1 MVKMSN
7 EIDVDQL
14 VASQLQAVGQRY
26 TNNRRRLISILLLSS
41 KPLTISQILEI
52 DPKLAQSSAYRNLTA
67 LEEAGSVV
75 RIITNDDHAHYELAE
90 EILEH
95 HHHIICSPCGE
106 ILDFHLS
113 ESVEN
118 TLEASL
124 QEIADRLGFTLDT
137 HRLDLIG
144 TCTSCRNNS

>member
-1 MVKMSN
+1 MNNKL
-7 EIDVDQL
+7 DVDQL
-14 VASQLQAVGQRY
+14 IASQLQAVGQRY
-26 TNNRRRLISILLLSS
+26 TSNRRRLISILLRSS
-41 KPLTISQILEI
+41 KPLSINQILDM
-52 DPKLAQSSAYRNLTA
+52 DPELAQSSAYRNLTV
-67 LEEAGSVV
+67 LEEAGSIA
-75 RIITNDDHAHYELAE
+75 RIVTSADHARYELAE

-113 ESVEN
+113 DNIEE

-124 QEIADRLGFTLDT
+124 QEIADQLGFTLDT

-144 TCTSCRNNS
+144 TCTLCKDNS

>member
-1 MVKMSN
+1 MSN
-7 EIDVDQL
+7 EIEVDQL
-14 VASQLQAVGQRY
+14 VTSQLEAVGQRY

-41 KPLTISQILEI
+41 KPLTITQILEI
-52 DPKLAQSSAYRNLTA
+52 DPSLAQSSAYRNLTA

-75 RIITNDDHAHYELAE
+75 RIVTSDDHAHYELAE

-113 ESVEN
+113 ESVER

-124 QEIADRLGFTLDT
+124 KKVADQLGFTLDT

-144 TCTSCRNNS
+144 TCTSCRGNA

>member
-1 MVKMSN
+1 M
-7 EIDVDQL
+7 I
-14 VASQLQAVGQRY
+14 
-26 TNNRRRLISILLLSS
+26 
-41 KPLTISQILEI
+41 
-52 DPKLAQSSAYRNLTA
+52 RNLRNQ
-67 LEEAGSVV
+67 AGSVV
-75 RIITNDDHAHYELAE
+75 RSSTEDDHAHSELAE

-113 ESVEN
+113 ETVEK

-124 QEIADRLGFTLDT
+124 EEIADQLGFVLDT

-144 TCTSCRNNS
+144 TCTSCRNTP

>member
-1 MVKMSN
+1 MSK
-7 EIDVDQL
+7 EVDADQL
-14 VASQLQAVGQRY
+14 VASQLEAIGYRY

-41 KPLTISQILEI
+41 KPLTINQILKIEPSI
-52 DPKLAQSSAYRNLTA
+52 AQSSAYRNLTT

-75 RIITNDDHAHYELAE
+75 RIVTNDDHARYELAE

-113 ESVEN
+113 ESVEK
-118 TLEASL
+118 TLEASMKKVAS
-124 QEIADRLGFTLDT
+124 QLGFILET

-144 TCTSCRNNS
+144 TCNSCSSNA

>member
-1 MVKMSN
+1 MNNKV
-7 EIDVDQL
+7 DVDDL

-26 TNNRRRLISILLLSS
+26 TSNRRRLISTLLRSS
-41 KPLTISQILEI
+41 KPLSINQILDM
-52 DPKLAQSSAYRNLTA
+52 DPELAQSSVYRNLTV
-67 LEEAGSVV
+67 LEEAGSIA
-75 RIITNDDHAHYELAE
+75 RIVTSADHARYELAE

-106 ILDFHLS
+106 ILDFRLS
-113 ESVEN
+113 DSIEE

-124 QEIADRLGFTLDT
+124 QEIADQLGFTLDT

-144 TCTSCRNNS
+144 TCTLCKDNS